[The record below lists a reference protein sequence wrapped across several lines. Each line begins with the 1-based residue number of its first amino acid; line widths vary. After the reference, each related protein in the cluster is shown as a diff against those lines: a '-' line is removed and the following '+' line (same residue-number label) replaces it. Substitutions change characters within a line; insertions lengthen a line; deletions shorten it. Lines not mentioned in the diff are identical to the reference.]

1 MKTNA
6 PNLSRRG
13 FCLCCVA
20 STTFAATGSWL
31 APREAFAEAR
41 SLVKIIRDA
50 AATAKIDVVRLRE
63 NISVLQGSG
72 GNIAVLPGEDG
83 TLLVDGGIT
92 ASKPRLLEALGQ
104 LKATPVR
111 QLINTHW
118 HFDHTDGNEWLHQ
131 QGASIMA
138 HENTRKHLSS
148 AQRVDDDWNFTFPPS
163 PTGALPTEI
172 VNADRS
178 FRHNGTTLALQRY
191 QPAHTDSDL
200 SVHFVE
206 PDILHTGDTW
216 WNGIYPFIDYST
228 GGSIDG
234 MIRAADKN
242 IDATTDS
249 TIIVPGH
256 GAIGDRA
263 QLIASRDMLVA
274 IRANVARLKAAG
286 HSVEAAVAAK
296 PTAAFDA
303 KWGQFVIG
311 PDLFTRLVFEGV

>member
-1 MKTNA
+1 VKTNA
-6 PNLSRRG
+6 TNLARRG

-172 VNADRS
+172 VDADRS

>member
-172 VNADRS
+172 VDADRS

-263 QLIASRDMLVA
+263 QLVASRDMLVA
-274 IRANVARLKAAG
+274 IRANVDRLKAAG
-286 HSVEAAVAAK
+286 HSVEATVAAK

>member
-1 MKTNA
+1 MTKTT
-6 PNLSRRG
+6 PSISRRS

-20 STTFAATGSWL
+20 SATFAATGNWL
-31 APREAFAEAR
+31 TPRQAFAEAR
-41 SLVKIIRDA
+41 SLVKVIRDA
-50 AATAKIDVVRLRE
+50 AATATIDVVRLRG

-72 GNIAVLPGEDG
+72 GNIAVLPGEEG

-92 ASKPRLLEALGQ
+92 ASKPRLLEALGHLQ
-104 LKATPVR
+104 ATPVKH
-111 QLINTHW
+111 LINTHW
-118 HFDHTDGNEWLHQ
+118 HFDHTDGNEWLNQ
-131 QGASIMA
+131 QGAAIMA
-138 HENTRKHLSS
+138 HENTKKHLSS

-163 PTGALPTEI
+163 PTGALPIEI
-172 VNADRS
+172 VAADRS
-178 FRHNGTTLALQRY
+178 FRHNGTTLALNRY

-200 SVHFVE
+200 SVRFVE

-242 IDATTDS
+242 IAATTDN

-256 GAIGDRA
+256 GAVGDRA
-263 QLIASRDMLVA
+263 QLIASRNMLVA
-274 IRANVARLKAAG
+274 IRANIARLKAAG

-296 PTAAFDA
+296 PTAEFDA
-303 KWGQFVIG
+303 NWGQFVIG
-311 PDLFTRLVFEGV
+311 PDLITRLIYEGV